1 MKLKLLKLLGKCF
14 IKFVYVYDIRN
25 SIVDKKIL
33 NSLIF
38 KITFKRYYIRNS
50 KPLWIELKI
59 EELMYKDI

>member
-25 SIVDKKIL
+25 SIVDEKIL

-38 KITFKRYYIRNS
+38 KITFKRYYIRN
-50 KPLWIELKI
+50 
-59 EELMYKDI
+59 